1 MTQEGSPDPLAQEPV
16 RGRRIR
22 HEVEHHRERALRLD
36 VLVIPVVDEEVRM
49 QDVVQIG
56 CPGKVVRARVRGVG
70 AVADVAG
77 PATHPRH
84 RDVRD
89 DVDALGDRH
98 EQHGVAREPGVD
110 VPGRLQVLGEPV
122 AEFDACSREV
132 VREPL
137 LGRPS
142 PPDDRLRGRQRPA
155 PRLLT
160 DLGEVDACPLA
171 GLVEHRGIGPSL
183 LRPKRLQDRPGLSSQ
198 RRSGF
203 PGVSSWLRHLPRPL
217 SRNGRSHRP
226 TGARRCPSLQSGF
239 MIAEGATR
247 GGVMRTGQARQRRER
262 ERPIRARSLVAI
274 TGCDSGIGKA
284 LAEAL
289 ADQGRPVAV
298 SYLGENPFVDDP
310 RIRAHRM
317 DLRRAAD
324 ADAWVAWVRGL
335 CVDGVELD
343 TVISNAGIALG
354 GPIENLPLD
363 VFRECFEV
371 DFFGTVRIVQAF
383 IPDVIRNCGT
393 IAVVGSLAGRVAVP
407 FLSPYA
413 ATKFA
418 LEGFCDSLRREMN
431 PFGVRTVLFEPGAV
445 ATPIWN
451 KAKKQDISFVAPA
464 YLDSLAAFRD
474 TFIEGGQPG
483 HDVRGRRRCH
493 GGHPGPRPAACAVH
507 HRRRQV
513 GLDAAAPR
521 SSSDHRPG
529 RRPPLQDG
537 LRAPSRPVVNWR
549 ASVGSIA

>member
-1 MTQEGSPDPLAQEPV
+1 
-16 RGRRIR
+16 
-22 HEVEHHRERALRLD
+22 
-36 VLVIPVVDEEVRM
+36 
-49 QDVVQIG
+49 
-56 CPGKVVRARVRGVG
+56 
-70 AVADVAG
+70 
-77 PATHPRH
+77 
-84 RDVRD
+84 
-89 DVDALGDRH
+89 
-98 EQHGVAREPGVD
+98 
-110 VPGRLQVLGEPV
+110 
-122 AEFDACSREV
+122 
-132 VREPL
+132 
-137 LGRPS
+137 
-142 PPDDRLRGRQRPA
+142 
-155 PRLLT
+155 
-160 DLGEVDACPLA
+160 
-171 GLVEHRGIGPSL
+171 
-183 LRPKRLQDRPGLSSQ
+183 
-198 RRSGF
+198 
-203 PGVSSWLRHLPRPL
+203 
-217 SRNGRSHRP
+217 
-226 TGARRCPSLQSGF
+226 
-239 MIAEGATR
+239 
-247 GGVMRTGQARQRRER
+247 MRTGQARQRRER

-474 TFIEGGQPG
+474 TFIEGGNQGMTSEDAAGAMVDILDRDRLRARYIIADDKLVSTLLP
-483 HDVRGRRRCH
+483 HVPAAIIDWAVARLYRMDYGRR
-493 GGHPGPRPAACAVH
+493 A
-507 HRRRQV
+507 
-513 GLDAAAPR
+513 DR
-521 SSSDHRPG
+521 S
-529 RRPPLQDG
+529 
-537 LRAPSRPVVNWR
+537 
-549 ASVGSIA
+549 